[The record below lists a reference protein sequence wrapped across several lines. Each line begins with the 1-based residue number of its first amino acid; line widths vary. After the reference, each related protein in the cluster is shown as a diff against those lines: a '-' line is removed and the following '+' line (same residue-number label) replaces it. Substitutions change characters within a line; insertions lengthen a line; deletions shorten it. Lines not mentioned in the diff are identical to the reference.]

1 MGKTHFGTCCVC
13 GKKGNMTFEHI
24 PPRQANN
31 EKQIKKILDPIGF
44 FESEQKID
52 DKLQSVAYKLGNQ
65 KGMGG
70 YTLCR
75 GCNNFFGSKY
85 ATEFITFYKELADF
99 FANHHDEIVT
109 QSKNGYLDITL
120 VANINFFRFQK
131 QVMSM
136 LMSTSNGIYKESF
149 KNYLL
154 NEQNTDFPSENFKV
168 IMNGYLDS
176 SIVKQTGQMLG
187 INSSGTS
194 EIVGSEIQVFPLGFT
209 LVELNGSENDRNNG
223 IGLDITNWAKLEDC
237 QQKREFTLRTY
248 IKSQPF
254 SYYLTGVTP
263 Q

>member
-1 MGKTHFGTCCVC
+1 MGKTHFDTCCVC
-13 GKKGNMTFEHI
+13 GNKDNLTFEHI

-31 EKQIKKILDPIGF
+31 DKQTKEIIDPIVF
-44 FESEQKID
+44 FESKQKFE
-52 DKLQSVAYKLGNQ
+52 DKIQSVDYKLGNQ

-85 ATEFITFYKELADF
+85 ATEFIPFYKELSNF

-131 QVMSM
+131 QVISM
-136 LMSTSNGIYKESF
+136 LMSTSKGVYKDSF
-149 KNYLL
+149 KHYLL
-154 NEQNTDFPSENFKV
+154 NEQNTDFPSERFKV

-176 SIVKQTGQMLG
+176 RMSKQHPQMIGMNLSG
-187 INSSGTS
+187 IS
-194 EIVGSEIQVFPLGFT
+194 EIVGGEIQVFPLGFT
-209 LVELNGSENDRNNG
+209 LVELNGSEKERN
-223 IGLDITNWAKLEDC
+223 IETGLDITNWAQLEDC
-237 QQKREFTLRTY
+237 QQKLEFTLRTY
-248 IKSQPF
+248 IKAQPF